1 MNDTIGRQDITSA
14 ETIQRIATGGQWT
27 RMRWFSHD
35 IKIPFTLLLATGA
48 LVALMGSGS
57 ALAAGSRS
65 AVEAKPGEIVV
76 LRAVPARPAVRSM
89 PPSRALLI
97 DASPKSELEQG
108 LSHLEISPNGY
119 GQVAAGTNSSSA
131 VAPSG
136 LGATITSI
144 THQVGGSAHRGD
156 SAPSAAGGSMGSVT
170 GSIGSTVTGALSG
183 AGLMGQGGQR

>member
-1 MNDTIGRQDITSA
+1 MNDAIGRQETTST
-14 ETIQRIATGGQWT
+14 ETIQMIATGGQWT
-27 RMRWFSHD
+27 RVRWFSHD
-35 IKIPFTLLLATGA
+35 IKIPFTLLVATGA
-48 LVALMGSGS
+48 LVALLGAGS

-108 LSHLEISPNGY
+108 LSQLEISPNGY
-119 GQVAAGTNSSSA
+119 GQVAAGTNSSA

-144 THQVGGSAHRGD
+144 TQQVGGSAQRGE